1 MKETKR
7 CFYEPDT
14 GMFIGSS
21 NNPIGDWPGKP
32 FVEMPANF
40 NINTHRYN
48 TETNTVEEIT

>member
-48 TETNTVEEIT
+48 TETNQVEEIT